1 MIVSPLLQI
10 EMTASYLLPSIY
22 TVFIL
27 LIAKTNCIL
36 SIDTERIFISGSAD
50 TTQIFHL
57 LPKNSQVDNT
67 PTTIKRHHHVCYQK
81 LYTSIKDPKSISQEG
96 RNKCCFEL
104 YQLGLL
110 HRDDKQ
116 YCESHIALIP
126 NLHHITEVGFGDAI
140 PEYYLALDEQVTN
153 SDTSIDIMKVYKQNR
168 QLNIYEDKEKETL
181 QDNLK
186 TRGDNAYS
194 PFHLTDFTSS
204 GLDDSNDTDS
214 IKSMYGDVEG
224 ILSSEGGMHRN
235 FHQKLIL
242 SLDNISSNT
251 CGNGAPSEEADSCED
266 SSSHQQIN
274 INATVLLP
282 IMESVFIDA
291 DDPLLVEYGNDSPPE
306 GIACKVSL
314 LDEEQKTKEVSSS
327 SSSKCEIQFIH
338 PEVIDIE
345 QPSFASRQHV
355 VAYQIS
361 ASLDFVPPKEGDELK
376 IAIDYGTTLHIRY
389 PSPIGLNDE
398 IGDNGLVP
406 VVIQQPTLYS
416 ASAATIN
423 GDDDASNEE
432 QRYRLQTDVT
442 SPSFDETKSSI
453 PPNPI
458 VIHIAAGSDDDYW
471 WITVGTMSS
480 ALIGGLVLMKSL
492 DSVSIWN

>member
-1 MIVSPLLQI
+1 VL
-10 EMTASYLLPSIY
+10 
-22 TVFIL
+22 IL
-27 LIAKTNCIL
+27 LLANINCIK
-36 SIDTERIFISGSAD
+36 STNIENIFISGSAD
-50 TTQIFHL
+50 TTQLFHL
-57 LPKNSQVDNT
+57 LPKNSQVDNAPIT
-67 PTTIKRHHHVCYQK
+67 STIKRHHHVCYQK
-81 LYTSIKDPKSISQEG
+81 LIISSKDPKSMSQEG

-110 HRDDKQ
+110 HRDDKR

-126 NLHHITEVGFGDAI
+126 NLHVLIPNLGVGFVDVAI
-140 PEYYLALDEQVTN
+140 PEYYLAFDEHVTN
-153 SDTSIDIMKVYKQNR
+153 TDTSINDMNGDYKQNR

-181 QDNLK
+181 HDNIK
-186 TRGDNAYS
+186 TRGVHAYS
-194 PFHLTDFTSS
+194 PFHLTGFTSS
-204 GLDDSNDTDS
+204 GMDASDDSS
-214 IKSMYGDVEG
+214 IKSMYGNVEG

-242 SLDNISSNT
+242 SVDNTSSNI
-251 CGNGAPSEEADSCED
+251 CGSGDEPSEEAASCENSGSNHD
-266 SSSHQQIN
+266 QQIN

-306 GIACKVSL
+306 GIACKVL
-314 LDEEQKTKEVSSS
+314 LLGEDQNDKEISSS

-345 QPSFASRQHV
+345 QPSFASRQYV

-361 ASLDFVPPKEGDELK
+361 ASLDFASPKEEGDELN

-389 PSPIGLNDE
+389 PSPIGLND
-398 IGDNGLVP
+398 GNGNDGLVP

-416 ASAATIN
+416 ASATKIH
-423 GDDDASNEE
+423 GDDTSNEE

-442 SPSFDETKSSI
+442 SPSFDEAKSSI
-453 PPNPI
+453 PSNPI
-458 VIHIAAGSDDDYW
+458 VIHVAAGIDDDYW
-471 WITVGTMSS
+471 WITLVTMSS

>member
-1 MIVSPLLQI
+1 
-10 EMTASYLLPSIY
+10 MTASYLPSIY
-22 TVFIL
+22 TVLIL
-27 LIAKTNCIL
+27 LIATINCII
-36 SIDTERIFISGSAD
+36 SIDIERIFISGSAD

-57 LPKNSQVDNT
+57 LPKNSQVDNSAT
-67 PTTIKRHHHVCYQK
+67 ITIKRHHHVCYHK
-81 LYTSIKDPKSISQEG
+81 SYTSSKDPQRISQEG
-96 RNKCCFEL
+96 KNKCCFEL

-126 NLHHITEVGFGDAI
+126 NNLHHIGSVGFGVA

-153 SDTSIDIMKVYKQNR
+153 SDTSIDDTKGYKQNR
-168 QLNIYEDKEKETL
+168 QLNVYEDKEKETL
-181 QDNLK
+181 HDNLK
-186 TRGDNAYS
+186 TRGVNAYS
-194 PFHLTDFTSS
+194 PFHLTGFTSS
-204 GLDDSNDTDS
+204 RVDGSNGSS
-214 IKSMYGDVEG
+214 IKSMYGNVEG
-224 ILSSEGGMHRN
+224 VLSSDGGMHRN

-242 SLDNISSNT
+242 SLDNISSHT
-251 CGNGAPSEEADSCED
+251 CGSDAPSEDVDSCED
-266 SSSHQQIN
+266 SRSSHQQIN
-274 INATVLLP
+274 INATILLP
-282 IMESVFIDA
+282 IMESIFIDA

-314 LDEEQKTKEVSSS
+314 LDEQKTKEVSSS
-327 SSSKCEIQFIH
+327 SSKCDIQFIH

-345 QPSFASRQHV
+345 QPSFASGQHV

-361 ASLDFVPPKEGDELK
+361 ASLDFTPPNQGDELE

-389 PSPIGLNDE
+389 PSPIVSNDKKT
-398 IGDNGLVP
+398 DNGLVP
-406 VVIQQPTLYS
+406 VVIQQPILYA
-416 ASAATIN
+416 ASATIH
-423 GDDDASNEE
+423 GVDDTEE

-442 SPSFDETKSSI
+442 SPSFEKAKSSI

-458 VIHIAAGSDDDYW
+458 VIHVAAGLDDDYW
-471 WITVGTMSS
+471 WITILTMSS

>member
-1 MIVSPLLQI
+1 
-10 EMTASYLLPSIY
+10 MTASYLPSIY
-22 TVFIL
+22 SVFIL
-27 LIAKTNCIL
+27 IIAHVNCII
-36 SIDTERIFISGSAD
+36 SSDTERIFMSGSAD
-50 TTQIFHL
+50 TTQLFHL
-57 LPKNSQVDNT
+57 QPKKSQVDNT
-67 PTTIKRHHHVCYQK
+67 PITTIKRHHHVCYQK
-81 LYTSIKDPKSISQEG
+81 LYTSIKDPKSMSQEG

-126 NLHHITEVGFGDAI
+126 NLHHIVGVGLGVAL
-140 PEYYLALDEQVTN
+140 PEYYLSLDEQVTN
-153 SDTSIDIMKVYKQNR
+153 SDTSIDNTNGYYKQNR
-168 QLNIYEDKEKETL
+168 QVNMYEDKEKETL
-181 QDNLK
+181 HDNLK
-186 TRGDNAYS
+186 TRGSDAYS
-194 PFHLTDFTSS
+194 PFHLTGFTSS
-204 GLDDSNDTDS
+204 GLDDSDS
-214 IKSMYGDVEG
+214 IIIRSIYGTVEG
-224 ILSSEGGMHRN
+224 LLSSDGGMHRN

-242 SLDNISSNT
+242 SLDNTSSSTCGSDASSDEAASCQNSSN
-251 CGNGAPSEEADSCED
+251 SY
-266 SSSHQQIN
+266 QQIN

-306 GIACKVSL
+306 IACKVSL

-327 SSSKCEIQFIH
+327 SLSKCEIQFIH

-345 QPSFASRQHV
+345 QPSFASRQYV

-361 ASLDFVPPKEGDELK
+361 ASLDFTPPSEGDELK

-389 PSPIGLNDE
+389 PSPIVSNDE
-398 IGDNGLVP
+398 ESENGLVLP
-406 VVIQQPTLYS
+406 VVIQQPVLYS
-416 ASAATIN
+416 AFAIIHGNDKT
-423 GDDDASNEE
+423 EE
-432 QRYRLQTDVT
+432 QIYRLQADVT

-458 VIHIAAGSDDDYW
+458 VIHVAAGLYDDYW
-471 WITVGTMSS
+471 WITLVTMSS